1 LTTVWEIKWRRKRW
15 AGHVACMEKKR
26 TIHRFLVGQ
35 PEEKRSCGERMD
47 KENDDIEVQVKETG

>member
-1 LTTVWEIKWRRKRW
+1 
-15 AGHVACMEKKR
+15 MEKKR